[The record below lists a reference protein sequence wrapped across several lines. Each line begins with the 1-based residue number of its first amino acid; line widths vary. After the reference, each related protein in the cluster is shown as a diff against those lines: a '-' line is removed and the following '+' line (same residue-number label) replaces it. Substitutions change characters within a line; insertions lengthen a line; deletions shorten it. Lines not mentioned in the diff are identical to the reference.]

1 MNPPPAFTGFPQKSL
16 TFFKEL
22 AENNTK
28 MWFDEHRGD
37 YEHYVLG
44 PARDFIVALG
54 DRLKTIA
61 PAIQADPRVN
71 KTLFRINR
79 DTRFRH
85 DKTPY
90 KTHLALWF
98 WEGARPRMECSGFYF
113 HLEPAK
119 LLLGVGLYCFPKD
132 LVDTYRQSV
141 VHPREGKALAQALSK
156 VKGTGTYQIGGKHFK
171 KIPSGY
177 DPKHPKAEFLL
188 YHGLHAAVDC
198 PISPEVF
205 SAGLVDFC
213 FGHFK
218 NMLPLHRW
226 LLALTQRV

>member
-1 MNPPPAFTGFPQKSL
+1 MNHPPAFTGFPQKGL

-22 AENNTK
+22 AENNNK
-28 MWFDEHRGD
+28 LWFDEHRGD

-44 PARDFIVALG
+44 PARNFIFALG
-54 DRLKTIA
+54 YRLKTIA
-61 PAIQADPRVN
+61 PRIQADPRVN

-79 DTRFRH
+79 DIRFSH

-98 WEGARPRMECSGFYF
+98 WEGTRPRMECSGFYF
-113 HLEPAK
+113 HLEASK
-119 LLLGVGLYCFPKD
+119 LLLGTGLYCFPKNM
-132 LVDTYRQSV
+132 VEPFRQSV
-141 VHPREGKALAQALSK
+141 VHPREGKALTLALSK
-156 VKGTGTYQIGGKHFK
+156 VKGKGDYQIGGQHLK
-171 KIPSGY
+171 KIPFGY
-177 DPKHPKAEFLL
+177 DPKHPLAEFLL
-188 YHGLHAAVDC
+188 YNGLHAAVDC
-198 PISPEVF
+198 PIPPEVF

-213 FGHFK
+213 FGHFR

>member
-1 MNPPPAFTGFPQKSL
+1 MNPPPSFTGFPQKGL

-22 AENNTK
+22 AENNNK
-28 MWFDEHRGD
+28 LWFDEHRDD

-61 PAIQADPRVN
+61 PGIQADPRVN

-79 DTRFRH
+79 DIRFSH

-98 WEGARPRMECSGFYF
+98 WEGTRPRMECSGFYF
-113 HLEPAK
+113 HLEASK
-119 LLLGVGLYCFPKD
+119 LLLGTGLYCFPKNM
-132 LVDTYRQSV
+132 VEPFRQSV
-141 VHPREGKALAQALSK
+141 VHPREGKALTLALSK
-156 VKGTGTYQIGGKHFK
+156 VKGKGDYPIGGQHFK
-171 KIPSGY
+171 KIPFGY
-177 DPKHPKAEFLL
+177 DPKHHLAEFLL
-188 YHGLHAAVDC
+188 YNGLHAAVDC
-198 PISPEVF
+198 PIPPEVF

-213 FGHFK
+213 FGHFR

-226 LLALTQRV
+226 LLDVTQRV

>member
-1 MNPPPAFTGFPQKSL
+1 MNPPPAFTGFPQKGL
-16 TFFKEL
+16 TFLKGL
-22 AENNTK
+22 AENNSK
-28 MWFDEHRGD
+28 MWFDEHRSD
-37 YEHYVLG
+37 YEHFVLG
-44 PARDFIVALG
+44 PARDFILALG
-54 DRLKTIA
+54 DRLMTIA
-61 PAIQADPRVN
+61 PGIQADPRVN

-79 DTRFRH
+79 DTRFSH

-98 WEGARPRMECSGFYF
+98 WEGPRPRMECSGFYF

-119 LLLGVGLYCFPKD
+119 LLLGVGLYCFPRD
-132 LVDTYRQSV
+132 MVDAYRQSV

-177 DPKHPKAEFLL
+177 DPEHPQAEFLL
-188 YHGLHAAVDC
+188 YNGLHAAVDFG
-198 PISPEVF
+198 ISPEVF
-205 SAGLVDFC
+205 STGLVDFC
-213 FGHFK
+213 FGHYK

-226 LLALTQRV
+226 LLALTQR